1 MWDRADMEEI
11 PSDFQHPPLR
21 ATTSSLRAHFA
32 SEAALQRRPLRNPH
46 HELEISEAD
55 RQRARPAAVLIPVIE
70 HDAGLTL
77 LLTRRH
83 EEISFP
89 GHLCF
94 PGGRCDPGDSNATAT
109 ALRESHE
116 EIDLEPAQVEV
127 LGELGSYVSK
137 NGFHIT
143 PVVGLLRPPLDLSPH
158 PREVEE
164 ILEIPHDF
172 ALRSDSYRL
181 ARRDAEAGWAVY
193 FLEYEQAFVT
203 GPTISLLMG
212 LYEALLETHAQE
224 S

>member
-1 MWDRADMEEI
+1 MEEI
-11 PSDFQHPPLR
+11 PSNFRRPAVR
-21 ATTSSLRAHFA
+21 ASVASLRAHFA
-32 SEAALQRRPLRNPH
+32 SEVARRRTPLRNPH

-55 RQRARPAAVLIPVIE
+55 RQRAQASAVLIPVIE
-70 HDAGLTL
+70 HAEGLGL

-83 EEISFP
+83 EEISFA

-94 PGGRCDPGDSNATAT
+94 PGGRCDPADANTTAT

-116 EIDLEPAQVEV
+116 EIDLEPGQVEV
-127 LGELGSYVSK
+127 LGELGGYVSK

-143 PVVGLLRPPLDLSPH
+143 AVVGLVRPPLDLTPH

-164 ILEIPHDF
+164 ILEIPLDY

-181 ARRDAEAGWAVY
+181 VRRDPEAGWAVFY
-193 FLEYEQAFVT
+193 LEYGEAIVT

-212 LYEALLETHAQE
+212 FYEELLKTHEPAA
-224 S
+224 

>member
-1 MWDRADMEEI
+1 MWDDVEEI
-11 PSDFQHPPLR
+11 PSDFERPPVR
-21 ATTSSLRAHFA
+21 ACVASLRAHFA
-32 SEAALQRRPLRNPH
+32 SEVARRRRPLRNPH

-55 RQRARPAAVLIPVIE
+55 RQRARPAAVLIPVVE
-70 HDAGLTL
+70 REAGLGL

-94 PGGRCDPGDSNATAT
+94 PGGRCDPGDADATAT

-116 EIDLEPAQVEV
+116 EIDLEPSQVEV
-127 LGELGSYVSK
+127 LGELGGYVSK

-143 PVVGLLRPPLDLSPH
+143 PVVGLVRPPLNLSPH

-164 ILEIPHDF
+164 ILEIPLDF

-181 ARRDAEAGWAVY
+181 ARRDPEAGWAVY
-193 FLEYEQAFVT
+193 FLEYEEAVVT

-212 LYEALLETHAQE
+212 FYEELLETHAPAA
-224 S
+224 